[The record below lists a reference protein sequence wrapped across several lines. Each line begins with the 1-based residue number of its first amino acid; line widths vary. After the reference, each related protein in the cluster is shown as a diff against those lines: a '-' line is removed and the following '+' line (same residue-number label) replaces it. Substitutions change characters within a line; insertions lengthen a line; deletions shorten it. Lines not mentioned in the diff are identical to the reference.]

1 MTEQLNRATLL
12 RSLYTDDV
20 LILPNAWDAG
30 SARIIE
36 RAGAKAIATTSGGV
50 SWSLGSND
58 GQGITRGEQAD
69 AVRRIVAAVS
79 VPVTADIEGGYGPDA
94 EDVAE
99 TVTAV
104 IGAGAVG
111 INLEDSQADGTLFTK
126 EAQAARIA
134 GARKAASEAGLPE
147 LVINVRTDVILFG
160 IGEPEDRLDDVLAR
174 GVAYASAG
182 ADGIFVPGLLDISVI
197 RELVSRSPL
206 PVNIMAGPG
215 APSVS
220 ELEAAGVKRVSVGT
234 AIAEAAYK
242 LAEEAATEI
251 LTAGTFEKLG
261 AGNAYGDLNRAFS
274 KK

>member
-1 MTEQLNRATLL
+1 MTEQQNRATLL
-12 RSLYTDDV
+12 RLLYTENV

-79 VPVTADIEGGYGPDA
+79 VPVTADIEGGYGPRA

-99 TVTAV
+99 TVAAV
-104 IGAGAVG
+104 IDAGAVG
-111 INLEDSQADGTLFTK
+111 INLEDSQADGTLFSQ

-134 GARKAASEAGLPE
+134 GARKAASEAGLPD

-160 IGEPEDRLDDVLAR
+160 IGVPEGRLDDVVAR
-174 GVAYASAG
+174 AVAYTSAG
-182 ADGIFVPGLLDISVI
+182 ADGIFVPGLLDIDVI

-206 PVNIMAGPG
+206 PVNVMAGPG
-215 APSVS
+215 APSVG

-251 LTAGTFEKLG
+251 LTEGTFEKLG
-261 AGNAYGDLNRAFS
+261 AGNAYGDLNSAFS